1 MSKLIKISELS
12 KILELINPKTQKPA
26 NHIIRYW
33 EKEFKQIKPQIIN
46 NQRYFSKDQVKLL
59 KLIKFLLKDKGLTIK
74 GVKKILNSNTNKLD
88 DHNSFSLKADYLKKN
103 IKHKSIKLLNR
114 LEKLKKYGKKNSFES

>member
-12 KILELINPKTQKPA
+12 KILELINPKTKKPA

-46 NQRYFSKDQVKLL
+46 KQRYFSQDQVKTA
-59 KLIKFLLKDKGLTIK
+59 KFIKFLLKDKGLTIK
-74 GVKKILNSNTNKLD
+74 GVKKILNLNTYKLD

-114 LEKLKKYGKKNSFES
+114 L

>member
-12 KILELINPKTQKPA
+12 EILELINPITKKPA

-33 EKEFKQIKPQIIN
+33 EKEFRQIKPQIIN

-114 LEKLKKYGKKNSFES
+114 LEKLKKYGKKNSY

>member
-12 KILELINPKTQKPA
+12 KILELINPKTKKPA

-46 NQRYFSKDQVKLL
+46 NQRYFSQDQVKIA

-74 GVKKILNSNTNKLD
+74 GVKKILNLNTYKLD

-114 LEKLKKYGKKNSFES
+114 LEKLKKYGKKNSY